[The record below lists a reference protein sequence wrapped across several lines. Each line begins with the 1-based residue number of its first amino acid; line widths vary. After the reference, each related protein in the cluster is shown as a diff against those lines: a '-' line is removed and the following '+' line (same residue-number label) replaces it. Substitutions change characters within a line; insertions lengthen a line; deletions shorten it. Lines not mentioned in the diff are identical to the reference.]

1 MTRNEV
7 TDFVTRTSVDELRKL
22 SEGLDLLNCG
32 SLDGF
37 TEEQIDLLVSLRDH
51 ERWFRQIAD
60 LRIRKHQLESERQDR
75 VRRNVPPGRWG

>member
-7 TDFVTRTSVDELRKL
+7 TDFVTRTSVEELKKL
-22 SEGLDLLNCG
+22 TEGLDVLNRG
-32 SLDGF
+32 SVNGF

-60 LRIRKHQLESERQDR
+60 LRITKHRLESERQDR
-75 VRRNVPPGRWG
+75 INRNVPPARWG